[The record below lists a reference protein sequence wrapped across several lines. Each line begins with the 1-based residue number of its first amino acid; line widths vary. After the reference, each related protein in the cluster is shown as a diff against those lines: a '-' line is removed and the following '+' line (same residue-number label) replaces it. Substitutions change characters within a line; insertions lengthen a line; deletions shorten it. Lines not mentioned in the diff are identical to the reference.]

1 MYEFSVPVFRH
12 SLRNLSGLLRKGA
25 AYAEEHH
32 IPPVALLEMRLSPD
46 MFSLSDQV
54 RAVSYHA
61 LAAVANLTG
70 EKPPEFERGYTSLPE
85 LLAEIDTTVTR
96 LDGVKRA
103 RFEAAATRVITLE
116 LRRGRVRLDGRHYL
130 AHFALPNF
138 FFHLTTA
145 YDILRHCGVT
155 LGKGDFLG
163 DLGALAPR

>member
-1 MYEFSVPVFRH
+1 MYEFSVPIFRH

-70 EKPPEFERGYTSLPE
+70 DRPPEFERGYTSLPE
-85 LLAEIDTTVTR
+85 LLAEIDATVAR
-96 LDGVKRA
+96 LNGLKSA
-103 RFEAAATRVITLE
+103 QFEAAATRVITLE
-116 LRRGRVRLDGRHYL
+116 LRRGRVRLNGRNYL

-163 DLGALAPR
+163 DLGGFAP

>member
-1 MYEFSVPVFRH
+1 MYEFSVRIFRH
-12 SLRNLSGLLRKGA
+12 SLGNLAGLLRKGA

-70 EKPPEFERGYTSLPE
+70 DPPPEFERGYTSLPE
-85 LLAEIDTTVTR
+85 LLAEIDTTVAR
-96 LDGVKRA
+96 LDALKAAQFAG
-103 RFEAAATRVITLE
+103 AATRVITLE

-145 YDILRHCGVT
+145 YDILRHCGVA

-163 DLGALAPR
+163 DLGELAP

>member
-1 MYEFSVPVFRH
+1 MYEFSVPIFRH

-54 RAVSYHA
+54 RAFSYHA

-70 EKPPEFERGYTSLPE
+70 KKPPELERGYTSLPE
-85 LLAEIDTTVTR
+85 LLAEIDSTVTR
-96 LDGVKRA
+96 LDALKA
-103 RFEAAATRVITLE
+103 AQFEGAATRVITLE

-138 FFHLTTA
+138 FFHLTTT
-145 YDILRHCGVT
+145 YDILRHCGVA
-155 LGKGDFLG
+155 LGKADFLG
-163 DLGALAPR
+163 DLGGLAP

>member
-1 MYEFSVPVFRH
+1 MYEFSVRIFRH
-12 SLRNLSGLLRKGA
+12 SLGNLSGLLRKGA

-70 EKPPEFERGYTSLPE
+70 ERPPEFERGYASLPE
-85 LLAEIDTTVTR
+85 LLAE
-96 LDGVKRA
+96 
-103 RFEAAATRVITLE
+103 ITLE
-116 LRRGRVRLDGRHYL
+116 LRRGRVRLEGRHYL

-145 YDILRHCGVT
+145 YDILRHCGVV

-163 DLGALAPR
+163 DLGELAP

>member
-12 SLRNLSGLLRKGA
+12 SLRTLSALLRKGA
-25 AYAEEHH
+25 AHAEEHH

-70 EKPPEFERGYTSLPE
+70 EQPPELERGYTSLPE
-85 LLAEIDTTVTR
+85 LLAEIDATVTR
-96 LDGVKRA
+96 LEAVKA
-103 RFEAAATRVITLE
+103 AQFEGAATRVITLE
-116 LRRGRVRLDGRHYL
+116 LRRGQVRLNGRHYL

-138 FFHLTTA
+138 FFHLTTT
-145 YDILRHCGVT
+145 YDILRHCGVA

-163 DLGALAPR
+163 DLATLAP

>member
-1 MYEFSVPVFRH
+1 MYEFSVPIFRH
-12 SLRNLSGLLRKGA
+12 SLRSLSRLLRKGA
-25 AYAEEHH
+25 AHAEEHH

-70 EKPPEFERGYTSLPE
+70 QRPPEFETGYTSLPE
-85 LLAEIDTTVTR
+85 LLAEIDATVTR
-96 LDGVKRA
+96 LETLKAVQ
-103 RFEAAATRVITLE
+103 FEGAATRVITLE
-116 LRRGRVRLDGRHYL
+116 LRRGRVQLNGRHYL

-145 YDILRHCGVT
+145 YDILRHCGVA

-163 DLGALAPR
+163 DLGELAP